1 MSEGLIPVPSAIII
15 NGVKYVPG
23 DLRWSGSRGYE
34 WQCVGPDGLAHR
46 VCHAPNRK
54 VGALV
59 GRNTRYEWKR
69 RAEHGV

>member
-1 MSEGLIPVPSAIII
+1 MSEGPIPIPSAIII

-23 DLRWSGSRGYE
+23 ALLYSGSRGYE
-34 WQCVGPDGLAHR
+34 WECVKPDGLAYR

-59 GRNTRYEWKR
+59 GRNTRYEW
-69 RAEHGV
+69 EDSNE